1 METYGFVQMAW
12 IGTTLPLRVYF
23 PTRTLIEVASIFF
36 AVVVQRQND
45 ICIITANNT
54 LVSGSGSYCMQQHPG
69 ISLFL

>member
-36 AVVVQRQND
+36 AVVV
-45 ICIITANNT
+45 
-54 LVSGSGSYCMQQHPG
+54 
-69 ISLFL
+69 